1 MILYRNDPM
10 DVRFGRI
17 YDCDNAYEN
26 SLIFIPLAIYQFFTI
41 GKEIIE
47 DKIKRGRY

>member
-1 MILYRNDPM
+1 M

-17 YDCDNAYEN
+17 YDCGQCYNKNA
-26 SLIFIPLAIYQFFTI
+26 FDIYTTSNISVFTI
-41 GKEIIE
+41 GKGIIE